1 MMDVMNLV
9 EEVNDVFYK
18 QVVAQERKGRL
29 CLTDGRISRYVD
41 FEELDEE
48 PEVVDWWYN
57 IFGDD
62 FKVYNFEEL
71 EDSLTDV
78 LDHLRNT
85 YNVDFDIVTMNGR
98 TMVLDVFEY

>member
-1 MMDVMNLV
+1 MMDVMMNLV
-9 EEVNDVFYK
+9 EEVNDMFYK

-29 CLTDGRISRYVD
+29 CLTDARISKYAD
-41 FEELDEE
+41 
-48 PEVVDWWYN
+48 
-57 IFGDD
+57 
-62 FKVYNFEEL
+62 FEEL

-98 TMVLDVFEY
+98 TMVLDVIEY

>member
-1 MMDVMNLV
+1 MMDVMINLV
-9 EEVNDVFYK
+9 EEVNDMFYK

-29 CLTDGRISRYVD
+29 CLTDGRISRYAD
-41 FEELDEE
+41 
-48 PEVVDWWYN
+48 
-57 IFGDD
+57 
-62 FKVYNFEEL
+62 FEEL

-98 TMVLDVFEY
+98 TMVLDDIVY

>member
-29 CLTDGRISRYVD
+29 CLTDGRVNKYVD
-41 FEELDEE
+41 
-48 PEVVDWWYN
+48 
-57 IFGDD
+57 
-62 FKVYNFEEL
+62 FEEL

-98 TMVLDVFEY
+98 TMVLDVIEY

>member
-29 CLTDGRISRYVD
+29 CLTDRRISRYAD
-41 FEELDEE
+41 
-48 PEVVDWWYN
+48 
-57 IFGDD
+57 
-62 FKVYNFEEL
+62 FEEL

-85 YNVDFDIVTMNGR
+85 YDVDFDIVHMNGR
-98 TMVLDVFEY
+98 TMVLNVFEY

>member
-29 CLTDGRISRYVD
+29 YLTDGRISRYAD
-41 FEELDEE
+41 
-48 PEVVDWWYN
+48 
-57 IFGDD
+57 
-62 FKVYNFEEL
+62 FEEL

-85 YNVDFDIVTMNGR
+85 YNVDFNIVTMNGR

>member
-1 MMDVMNLV
+1 MMDVMINLV
-9 EEVNDVFYK
+9 EEVNDMFYK

-41 FEELDEE
+41 FEEL
-48 PEVVDWWYN
+48 
-57 IFGDD
+57 
-62 FKVYNFEEL
+62 

-85 YNVDFDIVTMNGR
+85 YNVDFNIVTMNGR

>member
-29 CLTDGRISRYVD
+29 CLTDERISRYVD
-41 FEELDEE
+41 
-48 PEVVDWWYN
+48 
-57 IFGDD
+57 
-62 FKVYNFEEL
+62 FEEL

>member
-9 EEVNDVFYK
+9 EEVNDMFYK

-29 CLTDGRISRYVD
+29 YLTDGRISRYAD
-41 FEELDEE
+41 
-48 PEVVDWWYN
+48 
-57 IFGDD
+57 
-62 FKVYNFEEL
+62 FEEL

-98 TMVLDVFEY
+98 TMVLDVIEY

>member
-1 MMDVMNLV
+1 MMDVMINLV
-9 EEVNDVFYK
+9 EEVNDMFYK

-29 CLTDGRISRYVD
+29 CLTDGRVNKYVD
-41 FEELDEE
+41 
-48 PEVVDWWYN
+48 
-57 IFGDD
+57 
-62 FKVYNFEEL
+62 FEEL

>member
-29 CLTDGRISRYVD
+29 YLTDGRISRYAD
-41 FEELDEE
+41 
-48 PEVVDWWYN
+48 
-57 IFGDD
+57 
-62 FKVYNFEEL
+62 FEEL

>member
-29 CLTDGRISRYVD
+29 YLTDGRISRYAD
-41 FEELDEE
+41 
-48 PEVVDWWYN
+48 
-57 IFGDD
+57 
-62 FKVYNFEEL
+62 FEEL

-85 YNVDFDIVTMNGR
+85 YNVDFDIVAMNGR

>member
-29 CLTDGRISRYVD
+29 CLTDGRIGRYAD
-41 FEELDEE
+41 
-48 PEVVDWWYN
+48 
-57 IFGDD
+57 
-62 FKVYNFEEL
+62 FEEL

-85 YNVDFDIVTMNGR
+85 YNVDFDIVTINGR
-98 TMVLDVFEY
+98 TMVLDVIEY

>member
-41 FEELDEE
+41 FEEL
-48 PEVVDWWYN
+48 
-57 IFGDD
+57 
-62 FKVYNFEEL
+62 

-85 YNVDFDIVTMNGR
+85 YNVDFNIVAMNGR

>member
-29 CLTDGRISRYVD
+29 CLTDGRISKYIVD
-41 FEELDEE
+41 H
-48 PEVVDWWYN
+48 
-57 IFGDD
+57 
-62 FKVYNFEEL
+62 EEL

-85 YNVDFDIVTMNGR
+85 YNVDFDIVAMNGR

>member
-18 QVVAQERKGRL
+18 QVVAQERKGYL
-29 CLTDGRISRYVD
+29 YLTDGRISRYAD
-41 FEELDEE
+41 
-48 PEVVDWWYN
+48 
-57 IFGDD
+57 
-62 FKVYNFEEL
+62 FEEL

-98 TMVLDVFEY
+98 TMVLDVIEY

>member
-1 MMDVMNLV
+1 MMDVMINLV
-9 EEVNDVFYK
+9 EEVNDMFYK

-41 FEELDEE
+41 
-48 PEVVDWWYN
+48 
-57 IFGDD
+57 
-62 FKVYNFEEL
+62 FEEL

-98 TMVLDVFEY
+98 TMVLDVIEY

>member
-29 CLTDGRISRYVD
+29 CLTNGRISKYTD
-41 FEELDEE
+41 
-48 PEVVDWWYN
+48 
-57 IFGDD
+57 
-62 FKVYNFEEL
+62 FEEL

-98 TMVLDVFEY
+98 TMVLDVIEY

>member
-9 EEVNDVFYK
+9 EEVNDMFYK

-29 CLTDGRISRYVD
+29 CLTDGRISKYAD
-41 FEELDEE
+41 L
-48 PEVVDWWYN
+48 
-57 IFGDD
+57 
-62 FKVYNFEEL
+62 EEL

>member
-41 FEELDEE
+41 FEEL
-48 PEVVDWWYN
+48 
-57 IFGDD
+57 
-62 FKVYNFEEL
+62 

-98 TMVLDVFEY
+98 TMVLDVIEY

>member
-29 CLTDGRISRYVD
+29 YLTDGRISKYIVD
-41 FEELDEE
+41 H
-48 PEVVDWWYN
+48 
-57 IFGDD
+57 
-62 FKVYNFEEL
+62 EEL

-85 YNVDFDIVTMNGR
+85 YNVDFDIVAMYGR

>member
-1 MMDVMNLV
+1 MMDVMINLV
-9 EEVNDVFYK
+9 EEVNDMFYK

-29 CLTDGRISRYVD
+29 CLTDGRISRYAD
-41 FEELDEE
+41 
-48 PEVVDWWYN
+48 
-57 IFGDD
+57 
-62 FKVYNFEEL
+62 FEEL

-98 TMVLDVFEY
+98 TMVLDVIKY

>member
-1 MMDVMNLV
+1 MMDVMINLV

-29 CLTDGRISRYVD
+29 YLTDGRISRYAD
-41 FEELDEE
+41 
-48 PEVVDWWYN
+48 
-57 IFGDD
+57 
-62 FKVYNFEEL
+62 FEEL

>member
-9 EEVNDVFYK
+9 EEVNDMFYK
-18 QVVAQERKGRL
+18 QVVGQERKGRL
-29 CLTDGRISRYVD
+29 CLTDRRISRYAD
-41 FEELDEE
+41 S
-48 PEVVDWWYN
+48 
-57 IFGDD
+57 
-62 FKVYNFEEL
+62 EEL

-98 TMVLDVFEY
+98 TMVLDVIEY

>member
-18 QVVAQERKGRL
+18 QVVAQERKGCL

-41 FEELDEE
+41 
-48 PEVVDWWYN
+48 
-57 IFGDD
+57 
-62 FKVYNFEEL
+62 FEEL

-85 YNVDFDIVTMNGR
+85 YNVDFDIVAMNGR

>member
-1 MMDVMNLV
+1 MMDVMINLV

-29 CLTDGRISRYVD
+29 YLTDGRISRYAD
-41 FEELDEE
+41 
-48 PEVVDWWYN
+48 
-57 IFGDD
+57 
-62 FKVYNFEEL
+62 FEEL

-85 YNVDFDIVTMNGR
+85 YNVDFDIVVMNGR

>member
-29 CLTDGRISRYVD
+29 YLTDGRISKYAD
-41 FEELDEE
+41 
-48 PEVVDWWYN
+48 
-57 IFGDD
+57 
-62 FKVYNFEEL
+62 FEEL

>member
-1 MMDVMNLV
+1 MMDVMINLV
-9 EEVNDVFYK
+9 EEVNDMFYK

-29 CLTDGRISRYVD
+29 CLTDGRVNKYVD
-41 FEELDEE
+41 
-48 PEVVDWWYN
+48 
-57 IFGDD
+57 
-62 FKVYNFEEL
+62 FEEL

-98 TMVLDVFEY
+98 TMVLDLIEY

>member
-29 CLTDGRISRYVD
+29 CLTDGHISRYAD
-41 FEELDEE
+41 
-48 PEVVDWWYN
+48 
-57 IFGDD
+57 
-62 FKVYNFEEL
+62 FEEL

-85 YNVDFDIVTMNGR
+85 YNVDFDIVAMYGR

>member
-1 MMDVMNLV
+1 MIDVMNLV

-29 CLTDGRISRYVD
+29 YLTDGRISKYAD
-41 FEELDEE
+41 
-48 PEVVDWWYN
+48 
-57 IFGDD
+57 
-62 FKVYNFEEL
+62 FEEL

>member
-1 MMDVMNLV
+1 MMDVMINLV
-9 EEVNDVFYK
+9 EEVNDMFYK

-41 FEELDEE
+41 
-48 PEVVDWWYN
+48 
-57 IFGDD
+57 
-62 FKVYNFEEL
+62 FEEL

>member
-29 CLTDGRISRYVD
+29 YLTDGRISKYAD
-41 FEELDEE
+41 
-48 PEVVDWWYN
+48 
-57 IFGDD
+57 
-62 FKVYNFEEL
+62 FEEL

-85 YNVDFDIVTMNGR
+85 YNVDFDIVAMNGR

>member
-41 FEELDEE
+41 FEEL
-48 PEVVDWWYN
+48 
-57 IFGDD
+57 
-62 FKVYNFEEL
+62 

>member
-9 EEVNDVFYK
+9 EEVNDMFYK

-29 CLTDGRISRYVD
+29 YLTDGRISKYAD
-41 FEELDEE
+41 
-48 PEVVDWWYN
+48 
-57 IFGDD
+57 
-62 FKVYNFEEL
+62 FEEL

-78 LDHLRNT
+78 LNHLRNT

>member
-29 CLTDGRISRYVD
+29 CLTDGRISRYAD
-41 FEELDEE
+41 C
-48 PEVVDWWYN
+48 
-57 IFGDD
+57 
-62 FKVYNFEEL
+62 EEL

-98 TMVLDVFEY
+98 TMVLDVIEY

>member
-1 MMDVMNLV
+1 MMDVMINLV
-9 EEVNDVFYK
+9 EEVNDMFYK

-41 FEELDEE
+41 FEEL
-48 PEVVDWWYN
+48 
-57 IFGDD
+57 
-62 FKVYNFEEL
+62 

-85 YNVDFDIVTMNGR
+85 YNVDFNIVAMNGR